1 MLDTQIQIYSCDT
14 GNFYSKYEEQ
24 LHRKNHKLRV
34 ERNQLINGATLKLKN
49 KSKRT
54 IVGYKEIEKQLVSY
68 GLSDVDLKAILNNEF
83 AYEKF
88 QDNDDFELIIQLANR
103 YKLIKELIEHK
114 LVLIKQS
121 KEELLDLFKRKAEF
135 NITTN
140 GRHHQRNL
148 IENNVSKKE
157 VISVFES
164 ELTRTIGLQPNNL
177 SDEIIVIQ
185 VYYFDILRDIINN
198 GFFFNKNKYIFLT
211 ASAGQIRTKKV
222 VFIKENTWQHIEKT
236 MMCGLSVDLIN
247 SKGGINSNKFL
258 AYTALNNSATD
269 RWQEFDID
277 KTIVIDDFET
287 NVFGNYDFV
296 NEKDFSI
303 TRTSGCVPIPHTDGC
318 GMILPNAF
326 GVMQKN
332 KMVRLPWVKGLL
344 GVFDFISF
352 IQEKGCSSVIKDI
365 YGVEHDVIK
374 EDIQVIFTKS
384 QFKLY
389 KYYDNWKQY
398 QCYFKQFN
406 CHAGFTNPE
415 EDRIKNA
422 TINYQ
427 MLQSLTD
434 ITDDEIYNIA
444 HDSID
449 NLTEMCTS
457 IDRVKKILG
466 INPYVATE
474 DMTALQQ
481 AIQIYPELLNDSYI
495 RSKLRDIKDSLIKKY
510 KAGKLQVDGKYTF
523 ILPDLYAACE
533 HWFQGIEIPKGL
545 LGNGEVFCWLFRQNE
560 ELDCLRSPHL
570 FMEHAIRKNMAANN
584 NENQL
589 AIRKWFV
596 TNAVYTSSFDLI
608 TKIIQADVDGDKC
621 LVVSDKTIIEVAKR
635 NISKFDIVP
644 LYYDM
649 AKAPA
654 VQISKDKIYDNLT
667 VAFTG
672 GNIGQFSNNIS
683 KIWNSE
689 IFISGSHEEK
699 QHAINC
705 IKRLCCMNNFVID
718 MAKTLYKP
726 EYPREVKEDIKE
738 FTKLK
743 LPHFFI
749 YAKDKTEDQVE
760 MANKSFVNK
769 LNHIIPNPRIN
780 HKYVNQKGKTRRLE
794 KPDYTLLL
802 HDMLCYVDEETNPV
816 LKEYT
821 ELVKEYGYKFK
832 EMIEGGS
839 PRSSWTNAR
848 LREYVRHKEMIQIVK
863 NRLSKTGYSDIEI
876 ADILAEYLYRTDNKN
891 KGILW
896 NCYGDILL
904 ENLKQWKKK
913 TTKEVQCS
921 VCGEW
926 IEVDIKSRSCKCDKC
941 KR

>member
-14 GNFYSKYEEQ
+14 GNFYSKHEER
-24 LHRKNHKLRV
+24 LHKKNHKLRV
-34 ERNQLINGATLKLKN
+34 ERNQLINGATIKLKN
-49 KSKRT
+49 KSQRI
-54 IVGYKEIEKQLVSY
+54 IVGYKPIEKQLKGY
-68 GLSDVDLKAILNNEF
+68 GLSDADLKLILADEF
-83 AYEKF
+83 DYDKF
-88 QDNDDFELIIQLANR
+88 QNHDNFEAIVQLSNR
-103 YKLIKELIEHK
+103 YKQIKELIAHK
-114 LVLIKQS
+114 LILIKQS
-121 KEELLDLFKRKAEF
+121 KEELLDLLKCQAEY
-135 NITTN
+135 NISTN
-140 GRHHQRNL
+140 GRHHKRNL
-148 IENNVSKKE
+148 VENQVSKKE
-157 VISVFES
+157 IISVFES
-164 ELTRTIGLQPNNL
+164 SLTRTIGINPNTL

-198 GFFFNKNKYIFLT
+198 GFYFNGNKYIFLT

-222 VFIKENTWQHIEKT
+222 VFIKEATWKRIEKT
-236 MMCGLSVDLIN
+236 MMCGLNIEIIN
-247 SKGGINSNKFL
+247 TKGGINSNKYL

-269 RWQEFDID
+269 EWKEFDIN

-287 NVFGNYDFV
+287 NVLGTYDFV

-303 TRTSGCVPIPHTDGC
+303 TRTTGYVPIAHTDGC

-326 GVMQKN
+326 GVKQKN

-344 GVFDFISF
+344 GVFDFVSF
-352 IQEKGCSSVIKDI
+352 IQESKCSSTVKDI
-365 YGVEHDVIK
+365 YGVEHDIIK

-398 QCYFKQFN
+398 QDYFRQYKCQ
-406 CHAGFTNPE
+406 AGFTNPE

-434 ITDDEIYNIA
+434 ITDEEIFDIA
-444 HDSID
+444 HESVD
-449 NLTEMCTS
+449 NLTEMCAS

-466 INPYVATE
+466 INPYVHTE

-495 RSKLRDIKDSLIKKY
+495 RSKLRDIKDSLIKRY
-510 KAGKLQVDGKYTF
+510 KAGKLQVQGKYTF

-533 HWFQGIEIPKGL
+533 HWFQGIETPSGL
-545 LGNGEVFCWLFRQNE
+545 LADGEVFCWLYRQNE

-570 FMEHAIRKNMAANN
+570 FMEHAIRNN
-584 NENQL
+584 IATNDNTRQQEL
-589 AIRKWFV
+589 RKWF
-596 TNAVYTSSFDLI
+596 TTDALYTSSFDLI

-621 LVVSDKTIIEVAKR
+621 LIVSDKVMIEVAKR
-635 NISKFDIVP
+635 NIKKFDIVP

-654 VQISKDKIYDNLT
+654 TQISKDVIYNNLT

-683 KIWNSE
+683 KIWNSQV
-689 IFISGSHEEK
+689 FVNGMDNEK
-699 QHAINC
+699 IHAINC

-718 MAKTLYKP
+718 YAKTLYKP
-726 EYPREVKEDIKE
+726 EYPRQIKEDIKE

-743 LPHFFI
+743 LPHFFV
-749 YAKDKTEDQVE
+749 YAKDKTKDQVE
-760 MANKSFVNK
+760 EVNNSFVNK
-769 LNHIIPNPRIN
+769 LSNIIPNPRIN
-780 HKYVNQKGKTRRLE
+780 HKYVDSKGKTRRLE
-794 KPDYTLLL
+794 KPDYTLLMT
-802 HDMLCYVDEETNPV
+802 DMLYYVDEDSNPV
-816 LKEYT
+816 VKEYT
-821 ELVKEYGYKFK
+821 NLVKEYGYKFK

-863 NRLSKTGYSDIEI
+863 DRLSSTGYSDIEI
-876 ADILAEYLYRTDNKN
+876 ADILTEYLYRTNNKN

-904 ENLKQWKKK
+904 TNLKQWKKK
-913 TTKEVQCS
+913 TTKEIQCS
-921 VCGEW
+921 ICGAW
-926 IEVDIKSRSCKCDKC
+926 IEVGIKSKSCKCAKC
-941 KR
+941 KQ